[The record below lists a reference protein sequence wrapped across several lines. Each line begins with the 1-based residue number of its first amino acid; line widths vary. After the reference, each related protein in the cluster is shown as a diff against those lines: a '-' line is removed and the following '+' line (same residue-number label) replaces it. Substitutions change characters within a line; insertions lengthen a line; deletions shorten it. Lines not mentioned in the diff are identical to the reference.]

1 MVDYLIALYPWL
13 KVGHIISLIT
23 WMAGIFYLP
32 RLFVHHSESVAVPSN
47 TDVLFRMMERKLLN
61 IIMTPA
67 MISTWVF
74 GIGLAAIP
82 NIIDWS
88 EAWPWIKLV
97 SVLCMTTFHF
107 WLMARQ
113 NVFEQ
118 QKNKISGTTYR
129 IMNEVPTVLLVIIII
144 MVIIRPF

>member
-1 MVDYLIALYPWL
+1 MVDYMITFYDWL

-32 RLFVHHSESVAVPSN
+32 RLFVHHSESVVVPSD
-47 TDVLFRMMERKLLN
+47 TDILFRSMERKLLN

-67 MISTWVF
+67 MIATWGF

-82 NIIDWS
+82 DLIDWS
-88 EAWPWIKLV
+88 KAWPWIKFL
-97 SVLCMTTFHF
+97 SVLCMSAFHF
-107 WLMARQ
+107 WLMKRQ
-113 NVFEQ
+113 NSFEQ
-118 QKNKISGTTYR
+118 QNNKISGKTYR
-129 IMNEVPTVLLVIIII
+129 IMNEVPTVLLFIIVI

>member
-23 WMAGIFYLP
+23 WMAGLFYLP
-32 RLFVHHSESVAVPSN
+32 RLFVHHSESVVVPSD
-47 TDVLFRMMERKLLN
+47 TDILFRIMERKLLK

-67 MISTWVF
+67 MVATWVF

-88 EAWPWIKLV
+88 DAWPWIKLV
-97 SVLCMTTFHF
+97 SVLCMTIFHF
-107 WLMARQ
+107 WLMGRQ

-118 QKNKISGTTYR
+118 QKNKISGKTYR
-129 IMNEVPTVLLVIIII
+129 IMNEIPTVLLFIIVI

>member
-32 RLFVHHSESVAVPSN
+32 RLFVHHSENVVVPSD
-47 TDVLFRMMERKLLN
+47 TDTLFRMMERKLLN

-67 MISTWVF
+67 MVATWGF

-82 NIIDWS
+82 NTIDWS
-88 EAWPWIKLV
+88 EAWAWIKLV
-97 SVLCMTTFHF
+97 SVLCMTIFHF
-107 WLMARQ
+107 WLMRRQ

-118 QKNKISGTTYR
+118 QKNKVSGKIYR
-129 IMNEVPTVLLVIIII
+129 IMNEVPTVLLFIIII

>member
-67 MISTWVF
+67 MIATWGF

-82 NIIDWS
+82 DLINWS
-88 EAWPWIKLV
+88 EAWPWIKLP
-97 SVLCMTTFHF
+97 SVLYMTAYHAS
-107 WLMARQ
+107 LMRRPNCFDQQ
-113 NVFEQ
+113 N
-118 QKNKISGTTYR
+118 NKISGKTYR
-129 IMNEVPTVLLVIIII
+129 IIHDIPTVLLFIIVII
-144 MVIIRPF
+144 VIVRPF

>member
-32 RLFVHHSESVAVPSN
+32 RLFVHHSESVVVPSD
-47 TDVLFRMMERKLLN
+47 TDILFRSMERKLLN

-67 MISTWVF
+67 MIATWGF

-82 NIIDWS
+82 DLIDWS
-88 EAWPWIKLV
+88 ATWPWIKLIC
-97 SVLCMTTFHF
+97 VLCMSAFHF
-107 WLMARQ
+107 WLMRRQ
-113 NVFEQ
+113 NSFEQ
-118 QKNKISGTTYR
+118 QNNKISGKTYR
-129 IMNEVPTVLLVIIII
+129 IMNEIPTVLLFIIII

>member
-67 MISTWVF
+67 MIATWGF

-82 NIIDWS
+82 DLINWR
-88 EAWPWIKLV
+88 EAWPWIKLL
-97 SVLCMTTFHF
+97 SVLCMSAFHF
-107 WLMARQ
+107 WLMKRQ
-113 NVFEQ
+113 NSFEQ
-118 QKNKISGTTYR
+118 QNNNISGKTYR
-129 IMNEVPTVLLVIIII
+129 IMNEVPTVLLFIIII

>member
-1 MVDYLIALYPWL
+1 MDDYLITLYPWL

-32 RLFVHHSESVAVPSN
+32 RLFVYHSESVVIPSD
-47 TDVLFRMMERKLLN
+47 TDILFRMMERKLLN

-67 MISTWVF
+67 MIATWGF

-97 SVLCMTTFHF
+97 SVLCMTIFHF

-113 NVFEQ
+113 NIFEK
-118 QKNKISGTTYR
+118 QKNKVSGKTYR
-129 IMNEVPTVLLVIIII
+129 IMNEAPTVLLFIIII
-144 MVIIRPF
+144 MVILRPF